1 MKLTGRMV
9 ILSLQLLGTLLV
21 LVWAIFQQEQWWQ
34 WWQWLLL
41 VVVGSLFGQLYLMVR
56 RVTRVRAPLT
66 TAPLLDVIKPDIAA
80 GRAEIKHLA
89 ENLARSQK
97 EKNLAR
103 ERMQAIFETLQEGI
117 VTLDCAGLILS
128 ANPAALRLFEA
139 DGAHFIGSRLWDW
152 LQLDE
157 VQQALLSNTQPLAFS
172 LEQLV
177 DGVRSSGERF
187 PLSLHIDSI
196 DLEGAEHYVA
206 TLSDVSDLLGVR
218 DKLALSQAVKS
229 SILASALDAIIT
241 VDDQGLIIEFN
252 PAAEQTFGH
261 TRSTVLGKEMADLII
276 PEALRAAH
284 RRGMQH
290 YLSTGE
296 HKVLGQRVEVTG
308 LHRDGHEFPIELA
321 IAPIRLDQRTLFTAY
336 VRDITDRR
344 VAEAELQ
351 QAKSSAEAASRAKG
365 DFLAVMSHELRTP
378 LNAIIGSISLLS
390 ESSLAL
396 EQRKLLINAAQAGKA
411 MLWLVNDILDFSKI
425 EVGMLELEHY
435 PFELAA
441 VVEEVLFLLAPRAK
455 DKSIDLSVVLDPK
468 LPHKVKG
475 DAGRIRQILI
485 NLVGN
490 AIKFT
495 EHGGV
500 SIRLSVDEQAGIR
513 VEVEDSGIGITQT
526 VQEKLFSEFIQ
537 GDSAYSR
544 KYGGTG
550 LGLAI
555 CKRLT
560 EMMNGCI
567 GLKSRLGEGSCFWF
581 TLPLEVETP
590 AMALVNP
597 ELLPRRVLLQESNR
611 MTAAALL
618 MQMQHWQIEV
628 ERSVVPEQDHWLR
641 WMDSDGSEHCLSLGI
656 NQQGQTAHIPTPVL
670 PRLLAQALAG
680 LSLDGQ
686 ERIQSGAEQ
695 QPRPE
700 QFGRILLAEDSLAN
714 QMVAEA
720 MLQRAGYEV
729 DSVAN
734 GAEAVQAVEAGK
746 YDLVLMDLSM
756 PEMDGITA
764 TQLLRQRGYD
774 LPILAMTANVLKED
788 LDRCMQAGMNGYV
801 TKPVVHHDLLNALR
815 TWLADKSVHRV
826 PKAPVLQ
833 RTEEAVETLWNEA
846 ILLQLQRDIG
856 AAMPRMIS
864 LYIQEA
870 SKRSD
875 AITAAISAQD
885 MTVMCHESHALK
897 SSSGTLGAVAIQNL
911 ALRLEMAC
919 IDSKLHEALA
929 LAQQL
934 APLLAA
940 TLEHLPAVARTS

>member
-9 ILSLQLLGTLLV
+9 LLSLQLLGTV
-21 LVWAIFQQEQWWQ
+21 LVWVALEQEPWWQ
-34 WWQWLLL
+34 WGHWLLL
-41 VVVGSLFGQLYLMVR
+41 AVIGSLFCQLCLMLR
-56 RVTRVRAPLT
+56 RFMRARAPQ
-66 TAPLLDVIKPDIAA
+66 TAAQSLDVIKPDMA
-80 GRAEIKHLA
+80 GRAEIKQLA

-139 DGAHFIGSRLWDW
+139 DGAHFIGSRLWGW

-261 TRSTVLGKEMADLII
+261 SRSTVLGKEMADLII

-378 LNAIIGSISLLS
+378 LNAIIGSVSLLS

-396 EQRKLLINAAQAGKA
+396 EQRKLLNNAAQAGKA

-455 DKSIDLSVVLDPK
+455 DKDIDLSVVLDPK

-500 SIRLSVDEQAGIR
+500 SIRLSVDVQAGIR
-513 VEVEDSGIGITQT
+513 VEVEDSGIGISQA

-567 GLKSRLGEGSCFWF
+567 GLTSGVGQGSCFWF

-590 AMALVNP
+590 AMALVAP
-597 ELLPRRVLLQESNR
+597 ESLPRRVLLQESNR

-618 MQMQHWQIEV
+618 MQMQHWQIWV
-628 ERSVVPEQDHWLR
+628 EETVVPGQDHWLR
-641 WMDSDGSEHCLSLGI
+641 WTDNQGVEHCLSLGTS
-656 NQQGQTAHIPTPVL
+656 QQGQTAQLPKPVIPH
-670 PRLLAQALAG
+670 LLAQALAG
-680 LSLDGQ
+680 LSLDEQ
-686 ERIQSGAEQ
+686 ERQVNAEL
-695 QPRPE
+695 QPRPTH
-700 QFGRILLAEDSLAN
+700 QGRILLAEDSLAN

-729 DSVAN
+729 ESVAN
-734 GAEAVQAVEAGK
+734 GAEAVQAVEVGK

-788 LDRCMQAGMNGYV
+788 LDRCIQAGMNDYV
-801 TKPVVHHDLLNALR
+801 VKPVVHQDLLNALR
-815 TWLADKSVHRV
+815 TWIAAKPMSKVSD
-826 PKAPVLQ
+826 APQ
-833 RTEEAVETLWNEA
+833 SNEMAVEGLWDEA
-846 ILLQLQRDIG
+846 ILMQLQRDVG
-856 AAMPRMIS
+856 GAMPRMIA

-870 SKRSD
+870 GKRSEN
-875 AITAAISAQD
+875 ISSAISTQD
-885 MTVMCHESHALK
+885 MAVMRHESHALK
-897 SSSGTLGAVAIQNL
+897 SSSGTLGAVGIQNL
-911 ALRLEMAC
+911 ALQLERAC

-940 TLEHLPAVARTS
+940 TLEHLPAVTRS